1 MSHKKRVEA
10 LEKLANQRQ
19 KKEGQ
24 ANPNKGYS
32 SPLSG
37 LSQGVCDLLRTID
50 PAVFQRAAD
59 RALQEQS
66 PQAAGPVVPAP
77 APVDQTETRPGY
89 HPK

>member
-37 LSQGVCDLLRTID
+37 LSQDVCDLLSTID
-50 PAVFQRAAD
+50 PDVFRRAAI
-59 RALQEQS
+59 RELQERSHQTTD
-66 PQAAGPVVPAP
+66 PQVPAP
-77 APVDQTETRPGY
+77 APFDQTETRPGY